1 MRAAICNGALDR
13 MWSVRLIRGKMLV
26 KMDFYCCLFDDFNA
40 ISWAWCFFQ
49 ELFEWLID
57 ALMKLESMR
66 MRCETNNRKW
76 SPEMTSSFGGVVD
89 DYVYVKFNQIS
100 MEHCVQ
106 SYFLLILYIDF
117 SMVSMTLFSAC
128 GFLHHKKG
136 KYSPVLCLW
145 FVMLAQCEYINKM
158 RFHCEWKLFI
168 YVNMIFFPAHRWA
181 PTKKKQMICL

>member
-1 MRAAICNGALDR
+1 
-13 MWSVRLIRGKMLV
+13 
-26 KMDFYCCLFDDFNA
+26 
-40 ISWAWCFFQ
+40 
-49 ELFEWLID
+49 
-57 ALMKLESMR
+57 
-66 MRCETNNRKW
+66 
-76 SPEMTSSFGGVVD
+76 MTSSFGGVVD

-106 SYFLLILYIDF
+106 SYFLLFLYIDF

-158 RFHCEWKLFI
+158 RFHCE
-168 YVNMIFFPAHRWA
+168 
-181 PTKKKQMICL
+181 